1 MTSCYS
7 YLTIPNI
14 PQQKVVIKNY
24 IKSWR
29 TIKVDEITE
38 EQAVDF
44 LKILR
49 EFCGFCLAI
58 HISTYFRFHD
68 QNFYAV
74 NKKKL
79 EVDNWRRKIGVWS
92 YKKNLTFPIIVDL
105 HVCGLPM
112 ILWCN
117 FSSNFSMRPLVFY
130 CKFPRLNIR
139 DLEAT
144 YAYDVSYSVFT
155 SQTSVIR
162 MTPS

>member
-1 MTSCYS
+1 MHIRSSVIWLQVFFNYHHNTLWECCTLWWKFVLFVHFREASSKRCFSCPAPLIIRTSDQTHTMTPTGRYSTMTSCYS

-68 QNFYAV
+68 
-74 NKKKL
+74 
-79 EVDNWRRKIGVWS
+79 
-92 YKKNLTFPIIVDL
+92 
-105 HVCGLPM
+105 
-112 ILWCN
+112 
-117 FSSNFSMRPLVFY
+117 
-130 CKFPRLNIR
+130 
-139 DLEAT
+139 
-144 YAYDVSYSVFT
+144 
-155 SQTSVIR
+155 
-162 MTPS
+162 